1 MKHYLPR
8 RRRAL
13 WISTAAA
20 LAVLATASLAGATT
34 DVLGYVNPFIGTT
47 RTSRPSPWGGEGNTY
62 PGAVAPFG
70 YIQITPETRNS
81 GRGGY
86 DWRDSTIVLFSCLGH
101 RSGFPGGSSGQLAIM
116 PVTDDA
122 GTALQ
127 AGRLFHH
134 QDEQASPG
142 YYRLRFRDD
151 GTLVEAAAS
160 ERTGMFRLT
169 FAAGVIPRIYVGRAG
184 KLRQTDSR
192 SIASV
197 REHAVIQF
205 SEAIAGSEPAAG
217 GGLLL
222 NFLPAPA
229 AGKQLLIRLS
239 ASTTSPEG
247 SRSNLDREAP
257 DWNFDRLRAATAA
270 QWRRH
275 LAVITVDD
283 SSESR
288 KTIFYTALYHASL
301 LPMIISDSDGRYRG
315 RDGQVR
321 QARGQHQYGIF
332 SPWDTFRSQHP
343 LLALIAPQRQQ
354 EMILSMLDMYEQG
367 GCLPRDT
374 MTGAHALPIIL
385 DSWMKGI
392 RGFDSTLAFS
402 AMRAS
407 VEPPCA
413 PGDMTLYDQ
422 LGYIPATFSES
433 VTRTVE
439 YAYNDWCLAEFARQV
454 MGDDRTAGRFYRRSH
469 NWRHLLDPASLF
481 LVPRQGEEFLADPGT
496 LGYKEGDQWIYSYFV
511 PHDPAG
517 LISHMGGSDEFA
529 GRLDAALE
537 AGRLPFDNEPLFHI
551 PWLFNYAGK
560 PGLTHKWVHRIMAE
574 NFTTAPDGLPGNDDL
589 GSLSSWYVLGAMGL
603 YPLCPGRPGY
613 DLSPPL
619 FRRLTLH
626 HPSGQKI
633 VIMPAE
639 NLASP
644 AGIRI
649 HGENLAGL
657 WISHEDL
664 LNQKSGRPRR
674 LDQRAASDVL
684 AAANRSDIRLAA
696 FHASRQTV
704 APDELFYLHYELV
717 NHGADGAHITRL
729 YADGR
734 ELARKSRLVAGGTV
748 VHDSI
753 ACRLYALGEHR
764 LRLGSLPEEKIL
776 VTGSAAPRLQVT
788 ALQGPPLLRAG
799 AAAEL
804 HLAVKNSGGGPGA
817 ERVEIRLDGRLWRAE
832 PIRLEAGASAALR
845 LPLVV
850 DQPGW
855 HELKADAHQVRFRV
869 YVENREARRLD
880 LSLADGQL
888 LDQSGFANRV
898 VVRGDTVSRPW
909 GAGFFRCDSGR
920 YLEMQPSPSLDSLGE
935 KITIMAWV
943 RPAAEH
949 QNLADIIAK
958 RDFNVLQ
965 INHGRWLNFFAGGWG
980 RGACA
985 APLPADW
992 TERWHHL
999 AGVCS
1004 GQILRLYIDGR
1015 VVGEAEVGPP
1025 VTLAAP
1031 GRWTIG
1037 RSEEFPNER
1046 FFTGLVAQVRIFAAA
1061 LTPEEVM
1068 AEMGGAPDQQP

>member
-1 MKHYLPR
+1 MKPILLR
-8 RRRAL
+8 RRRLA
-13 WISTAAA
+13 WIQIAAA
-20 LAVLATASLAGATT
+20 LAALVTSSLAGDRM
-34 DVLGYVNPFIGTT
+34 DVLRYVNPFIGTT

-70 YIQITPETRNS
+70 YIQITPETRTT

-116 PVTDDA
+116 PVTDAA
-122 GTALQ
+122 GTPLQ
-127 AGRLFHH
+127 AGRLFQH

-151 GTLVEAAAS
+151 STLVEAAAS

-169 FAAGVIPRIYVGRAG
+169 FAPGVVPRIYIGRAG
-184 KLRQTDSR
+184 KLRQSNSQTIES
-192 SIASV
+192 S
-197 REHAVIQF
+197 REHAIIQF
-205 SEAIAGSEPAAG
+205 NEEIAGSEPAAG

-222 NFLPAPA
+222 RFTPAPA
-229 AGKQLLIRLS
+229 AGKQLFIRLS
-239 ASTTSPEG
+239 ASATTMEG
-247 SRSNLDREAP
+247 SRTNLEREAP
-257 DWNFDRLRAATAA
+257 DWNFDRLAAATVA
-270 QWRRH
+270 QWRQL
-275 LAVITVDD
+275 LAVIAIDD

-321 QARGQHQYGIF
+321 QARGQHQYGVF

-343 LLALIAPQRQQ
+343 LLCLIAPQRQQ
-354 EMILSMLDMYEQG
+354 EMVQSMLDLYEQS
-367 GCLPRDT
+367 GCLPRDS

-385 DSWMKGI
+385 DSWLKGI
-392 RGFDSTLAFS
+392 RGIDGALAFK
-402 AMRAS
+402 AMQAS

-413 PGDMTLYDQ
+413 PGDMRLYDQ

-439 YAYNDWCLAEFARQV
+439 YGYNDWCLAEFARRV
-454 MGDDRTAGRFYRRSH
+454 MGDEAIAGRFYRRSAS
-469 NWRHLLDPASLF
+469 WRHLLDPASLF
-481 LVPRQGEEFLADPGT
+481 LVPRQGDEFLADPGT
-496 LGYKEGDQWIYSYFV
+496 LGYKEGDRWIYSFFV

-529 GRLDAALE
+529 SRLDAALE

-560 PGLTHKWVHRIMAE
+560 PGLTRKWVHRIMAE

-589 GSLSSWYVLGAMGL
+589 GSLSSWYVLSTMGI

-613 DLSPPL
+613 DLSAPL

-633 VIMPAE
+633 VITPE
-639 NLASP
+639 DKPASP

-649 HGENLAGL
+649 HGKTVTGL
-657 WISHEDL
+657 WISHDEL
-664 LNQKSGRPRR
+664 TSPKSRRPR
-674 LDQRAASDVL
+674 LLKPADEANSQAP
-684 AAANRSDIRLAA
+684 ANRSDIRLAA
-696 FHASRQTV
+696 FHASRQSV
-704 APDELFYLHYELV
+704 APEELFYLHYELV

-729 YADGR
+729 YANGR
-734 ELARKSRLVAGGTV
+734 ELAWKSGLVAGGAV
-748 VHDSI
+748 IHDSI

-776 VTGSAAPRLQVT
+776 VTGSAAPRLRVT
-788 ALQGPPLLRAG
+788 ALNVPPLLRAG
-799 AAAEL
+799 EAAQL
-804 HLAVKNSGGGPGA
+804 HLAVKNSGGGAGE
-817 ERVEIRLDGRLWRAE
+817 ERVEILLDGRPWRAE
-832 PIRLEAGASAALR
+832 QIRLEAGASTALR

-855 HELKADAHQVRFRV
+855 HEIKADARQARFRV
-869 YVENREARRLD
+869 YVDHREARRLD
-880 LSLADGQL
+880 LSLADGRL
-888 LDQSGFANRV
+888 VDQSGFANRAV
-898 VVRGDTVSRPW
+898 IRGDTVSRP
-909 GAGFFRCDSGR
+909 GEAEFFRCDSGR
-920 YLEMQPSPSLDSLGE
+920 YLEMQPSPSLDSLGQM
-935 KITIMAWV
+935 ITIMAWV

-949 QNLADIIAK
+949 QNLADIITK

-965 INHGRWLNFFAGGWG
+965 ISHGRWLNFFAGGWG

-992 TERWHHL
+992 NERWHHL
-999 AGVCS
+999 AGVCD
-1004 GQILRLYIDGR
+1004 GHILRLYMDGIE
-1015 VVGEAEVGPP
+1015 VGKAEVGPP
-1025 VTLAAP
+1025 VALAAP

-1046 FFTGLVAQVRIFAAA
+1046 YFTGRVAQVRIFAAA
-1061 LTPEEVM
+1061 LTPEEVL